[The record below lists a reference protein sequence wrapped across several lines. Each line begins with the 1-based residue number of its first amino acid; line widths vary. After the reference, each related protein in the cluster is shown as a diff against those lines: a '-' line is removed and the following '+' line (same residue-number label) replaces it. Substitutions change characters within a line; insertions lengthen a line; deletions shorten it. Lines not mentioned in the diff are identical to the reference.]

1 MYLFLSDTDPCKY
14 VEKLLLGNLF
24 ENSMFKES
32 YLMSKYSPISVNVSK
47 NGSHIVITLTANN
60 SESAVGLR
68 IAVMETL
75 LATSRKV

>member
-1 MYLFLSDTDPCKY
+1 MFLSDSDPCKY
-14 VEKLLLGNLF
+14 IEKLLLGNIF

-47 NGSHIVITLTANN
+47 NNSHIVITLTSNN
-60 SESAVGLR
+60 SESSVGLR